1 MSNSPILVLGSNSFS
16 GASFCAHM
24 LGQDKRVI
32 AASRSREPVEALLP
46 YKWQTNYQG
55 ALQFKQLDLNHQLD
69 DIISLIKREKISTI
83 YNFAAQSMVGQSWEY
98 PEHWFMTN
106 AVSTIKLHNA
116 LRQLDTLDKYIHI
129 STPEVYGSC
138 EGLVPEHRNYM
149 PSTPYAVSR
158 AAADMSLHTFSDVYD
173 FPVVFTRA
181 ANVFGEGQQ
190 LYRIIPRTILYI
202 LLGKKLPLHGGG
214 HSTRSFIHIDDVS
227 HATQLIGE
235 SGSNGEIYH
244 ISTERMITIR
254 AIVEMLCDMMDV
266 SFDKV
271 CEVTGDRLGKDAAY
285 LLDTQKIRAELSW
298 DDKIE
303 LENGL
308 QRTINW
314 VSNNLN
320 VLSKQPLEYIHKT

>member
-24 LGQDKRVI
+24 LNQDKQVL
-32 AASRSREPVEALLP
+32 AASRSVEPVNALLP
-46 YKWQTNYQG
+46 YKWNNKHQSH
-55 ALQFKQLDLNHQLD
+55 LQFKQLDLNHQLD
-69 DIISLIKREKISTI
+69 DILLLIKQEKINTI
-83 YNFAAQSMVGQSWEY
+83 YNFAAQSMVGQSWQF

-116 LRQLDTLDKYIHI
+116 LRQLDTLDKYVHI

-138 EGLVPEHRNYM
+138 EGLVAEHRNYQ

-173 FPVVFTRA
+173 FPAVFTRA

-235 SGSNGEIYH
+235 SGDNGEIYH

-254 AIVEMLCDMMDV
+254 AIVEMLCEMMNV
-266 SFDKV
+266 QFENV
-271 CEVTGDRLGKDAAY
+271 CEVTDDRLGKDAAY
-285 LLDTQKIRAELSW
+285 LLDTKKIRSQLNW
-298 DDKIE
+298 KDVIT

-308 QRTINW
+308 TRTIEW
-314 VSNNLN
+314 VKRNIDTLAT
-320 VLSKQPLEYIHKT
+320 QPHNYIHKA

>member
-24 LGQDKRVI
+24 LGQDKRII
-32 AASRSREPVEALLP
+32 AASRSLEPVDALLP
-46 YKWQTNYQG
+46 YKWKNNYQSN
-55 ALQFKQLDLNHQLD
+55 LRFKQLDLNHQLD
-69 DIISLIKREKISTI
+69 EILSLIKREKISHI
-83 YNFAAQSMVGQSWEY
+83 YNFAAQSMVGQSWEF

-116 LRQLDTLDKYIHI
+116 LRQLDTLDKYVHI

-138 EGLVPEHRNYM
+138 EGLVPEHNRYQ

-227 HATQLIGE
+227 NATQIVGE
-235 SGSNGEIYH
+235 SGTNGEIYH

-254 AIVEMLCDMMDV
+254 AIVETLCEMMNV
-266 SFDKV
+266 PFKTV
-271 CEVTGDRLGKDAAY
+271 CEVTDDRLGKDAAY
-285 LLDTQKIRAELSW
+285 LLNTKKIRSQLNW
-298 DDKIE
+298 QDTVT
-303 LENGL
+303 LESGL
-308 QRTINW
+308 IRTIDW
-314 VSNNLN
+314 VKKHIDTLAT
-320 VLSKQPLEYIHKT
+320 QPHNYIHKA